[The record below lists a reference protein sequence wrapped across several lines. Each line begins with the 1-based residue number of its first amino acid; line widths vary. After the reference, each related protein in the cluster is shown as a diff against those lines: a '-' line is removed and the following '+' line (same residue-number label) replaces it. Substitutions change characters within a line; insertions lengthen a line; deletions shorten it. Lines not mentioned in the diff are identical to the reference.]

1 MKEQKITDQM
11 LHDAAA
17 MLWHKK
23 VAEEEANLEPHE
35 FSPEFEAKMQ
45 ALLRGD
51 KTQENKEQETKGRK
65 VKSLRSH
72 RRFWVTAA
80 MIVIALFTWLAF
92 DAKARAAV
100 ADWFE
105 SVIEGVFHYGFN
117 GSAVGEEFPTYR
129 LGWYPEGGWVE
140 EENVIPERM
149 YDVFINYEG
158 KDAVTLTYGKYDSGT
173 VFGIDPL
180 GQEMTK
186 TIIKVKGQEIEEYY
200 TPHTDDYNYVWMNE
214 EEHLYF
220 MIWSTF
226 DHETNIRIIKDV
238 LKKK

>member
-1 MKEQKITDQM
+1 MKEQKVTDQM

-140 EENVIPERM
+140 EEKEVPERR
-149 YDVFINYEG
+149 YDIFINYEG
-158 KDAVTLTYGKYDSGT
+158 KDAVTFSYAKFDGGSA
-173 VFGIDPL
+173 FNIDPL
-180 GQEMTK
+180 GHEMTK
-186 TIIKVKGQEIEEYY
+186 TIINVNGQEIEEYY
-200 TPHTDDYNYVWMNE
+200 TPYTDDYNYVWMNE
-214 EEHLYF
+214 EENLYF
-220 MIWSTF
+220 IIWSTF
-226 DHETNIRIIKDV
+226 DHDSNIKIIEDV